1 VTARV
6 ANAAL
11 VALALLGLLW
21 ELWLAPL
28 RPGGSWLA
36 LKVVP
41 LALLLPGALSGRR
54 RTLQQLA
61 LLLPFYLAEGIVRAI
76 SESGRHAVVAAF
88 AAIVA
93 AIALAA
99 VLAWL
104 RESRAPR

>member
-1 VTARV
+1 VTARI

-28 RPGGSWLA
+28 RPGGSWLV
-36 LKVVP
+36 LKIVP
-41 LALLLPGALSGRR
+41 LVLLLPGAFAGRR

-61 LLLPFYLAEGIVRAI
+61 LVLPFYLAEGIVRAA
-76 SESGRHAVVAAF
+76 SETGRHALVAAL

-99 VLAWL
+99 VLAWA
-104 RESRAPR
+104 RQSR